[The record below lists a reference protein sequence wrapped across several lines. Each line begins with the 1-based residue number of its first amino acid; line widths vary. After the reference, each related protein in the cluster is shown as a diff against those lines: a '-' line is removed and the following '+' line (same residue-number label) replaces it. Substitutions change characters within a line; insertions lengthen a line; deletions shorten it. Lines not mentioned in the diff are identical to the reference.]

1 MRDDATERQ
10 IQAADPNAS
19 TWVAA
24 NAGSGKTRVLIDR
37 VARLLLRGVEPSRIL
52 CLTYTKAAATEMQN
66 RLFQRLGGWAM
77 KPDDTLRADLAD
89 LGEGPRFTGED
100 LAKARRLFARALE
113 TPGGLRIQTIHSF
126 CATLLRRFPLEAK
139 VSPGF
144 TELDD
149 RAARLLR
156 AQIVEEMAEVTA
168 PDVMADVAGIYT
180 GEDFTQLMEQV
191 TNARHGFAA
200 PLSEV
205 QAKALFGI
213 APTDTLAA
221 VYADTFLGNEP
232 QLIAELIDVM
242 MASGTNDQKAAAK
255 IAAVDWSTPT
265 NQSLATLEKYLLHSD
280 GVKDE
285 SKHHTAKL
293 DAFPAKDARIAFA
306 HRMDQLNALM
316 LRVETARTRRLG
328 LEAARKTHT
337 LHRFA
342 GAFLPLYN
350 NAKAARGWL
359 DFDDLITKAKG
370 LLTDSSLAAWVLYR
384 LDGGIDHILVDE
396 AQDTSPDQWKVIEL
410 LAEEF
415 TAGQTARSDRLRTLF
430 VVGDKKQS
438 IYSFQGADVAAFDE
452 KHALFKRKFADAG
465 QLLVPQELKYSFRSA
480 PSILRLVDETFSNHF
495 TKALGDNTEHIAH
508 KEALPGRVDLWD
520 LIPPVKTEEDKN
532 FEDPVD
538 LISETHHAT
547 RLANQIAAQ
556 IKDMIDQGVHIPD
569 EKGPDRQ
576 VHAGDFLILV
586 RRRSALFAEVI
597 RACKA
602 AKLPIA
608 GADRLKLAA
617 ELAVKD
623 LAALLSFLAT
633 PEDDLSLAALL
644 RSPLCGWTEGEL
656 YRLAHGRKGFLWEAL
671 RDYPAN
677 SDTLLMLRDLLD
689 SADFLRPYDLLDR
702 ALTRHKGRQRLLAR
716 LGDEAE
722 DGIDELLSQA
732 LSYEQ
737 NDVPSLTGF
746 LIWMETDDITVK
758 RQMDAAGQ
766 RIRVMTVHGAKGLEA
781 PIVILP
787 DTADYAPPDRDEIY
801 RLPHNPLAHNLVADD
816 LPVWKTSADASPPLI
831 QATRSRRKADQA
843 AESARLLY
851 VALTRARVWLIVAGA
866 GEAKT
871 ETGGKNPAPK
881 PIQDWCWYRLVEQAM
896 KNLGAETTHGG
907 VRRLSN
913 GDWPEAALH
922 DAAPDAKTTELPD
935 WALLPSPPEGRP
947 AQPLSPSNL
956 GGAKALPGESQSLTE
971 DAAKLRGTAV
981 HLLLEHLPQTAAEG
995 WPKTAAAL
1003 IPDAALS
1010 ADALAEATALLTAP
1024 HLSWVFAPDSL
1035 AEVAFTATLN
1045 GRTLSGSIDR
1055 LIVTPDRIHLIDFK
1069 SNTVVPPTPAEV
1081 PEGILRQM
1089 GAYVAALR
1097 QIYPDRPVDPHILW
1111 TRTAT
1116 LMPLDPNM
1124 VSAALNRATL
1134 P

>member
-89 LGEGPRFTGED
+89 LGEGPRFTDED

-168 PDVMADVAGIYT
+168 PDVMADVASIYT
-180 GEDFTQLMEQV
+180 GEDFTALMEQV
-191 TNARHGFAA
+191 TSARHGFVA
-200 PLSEV
+200 PLSISDAYALFDLPEGETLDTIDAEILTGLEKTLFARIV
-205 QAKALFGI
+205 PTLNAGKTTDIALAKNLSEIDFDHFSAKEIVTAIEAACLTQTGTVKKKLPTGDTTKALGED
-213 APTDTLAA
+213 ATTLQGLFERIGLA
-221 VYADTFLGNEP
+221 VE
-232 QLIAELIDVM
+232 
-242 MASGTNDQKAAAK
+242 QKRA
-255 IAAVDWSTPT
+255 
-265 NQSLATLEKYLLHSD
+265 
-280 GVKDE
+280 
-285 SKHHTAKL
+285 
-293 DAFPAKDARIAFA
+293 
-306 HRMDQLNALM
+306 LNA
-316 LRVETARTRRLG
+316 AG
-328 LEAARKTHT
+328 KTHT

-342 GAFLPLYN
+342 GAFLPLYTA
-350 NAKAARGWL
+350 AKAARGWL

-370 LLTDSSLAAWVLYR
+370 LLTDSSMAAWVLYR

-480 PSILRLVDETFSNHF
+480 PSILRLVDETFSKHF
-495 TKALGDNTEHIAH
+495 TQALGDNTEHIAH
-508 KEALPGRVDLWD
+508 KETLAGRVDLWP
-520 LIPPVKTEEDKN
+520 LIPAVKTEEDKN

-556 IKDMIDQGVHIPD
+556 IKDIIDQGVHIPD
-569 EKGPDRQ
+569 ENRPDRP

-644 RSPLCGWTEGEL
+644 RSPLCGWTEDEL
-656 YRLAHGRKGFLWEAL
+656 YRLAHGRKGYLWEAL
-671 RDYPAN
+671 RDYPAGG
-677 SDTLLMLRDLLD
+677 DTLLMLRDLLD

-702 ALTRHKGRQRLLAR
+702 TLTRHKGRQRLLAR

-787 DTADYAPPDRDEIY
+787 DTADYSPPDRDEIY

-816 LPVWKTSADASPPLI
+816 LPVWKTNADASPPLI
-831 QATRSRRKADQA
+831 QATRAQRKADQT

-866 GEAKT
+866 GEAKLT
-871 ETGGKNPAPK
+871 RKVQNKEEPK
-881 PIQDWCWYRLVEQAM
+881 PIQDWCWYRLVERAM
-896 KNLGAETTHGG
+896 HALGAEPTQGG
-907 VRRLSN
+907 VLRLSN
-913 GDWPEAALH
+913 GDWPKATLQ
-922 DAAPDAKTTELPD
+922 DAAPETKATKLPA
-935 WALLPSPPEGRP
+935 WALLPSPPEDRP

-971 DAAKLRGTAV
+971 DAAKQRGTAV
-981 HLLLEHLPQTAAEG
+981 HLLLEHLPQTAGEG
-995 WPKTAAAL
+995 WPKTAATL
-1003 IPDAALS
+1003 IPDPTLC
-1010 ADALAEATALLTAP
+1010 ADALAEAARLLTAP
-1024 HLSWVFAPDSL
+1024 HLSWVFTPDSL
-1035 AEVAFTATLN
+1035 AEATFTAALN

-1069 SNTVVPPTPAEV
+1069 SNTVVPQTAADV

-1097 QIYPDRPVDPHILW
+1097 QIYPERPIEPHILW

>member
-10 IQAADPNAS
+10 IQAADPNS
-19 TWVAA
+19 TTWVAA

-77 KPDDTLRADLAD
+77 RPDATLRADLAD
-89 LGEGPRFTGED
+89 LGEGPHFTAED

-156 AQIVEEMAEVTA
+156 AQIVEEMAEITA
-168 PDVMADVAGIYT
+168 PDVMAEVAGIYT

-191 TNARHGFAA
+191 TNARHGFTA
-200 PLSEV
+200 PLTDV
-205 QAKALFGI
+205 QAKDLFGI

-221 VYADTFLGNEP
+221 LFADTFLGNEA
-232 QLIAELIDVM
+232 QLIAELIAVM
-242 MASGTNDQKAAAK
+242 MASGPNDKKAAAK
-255 IAAVDWSTPT
+255 IAAADWSTP
-265 NQSLATLEKYLLHSD
+265 NIQAFAVLEKYLLHSAE
-280 GVKDE
+280 VKDE

-293 DAFPAKDARIAFA
+293 DGFPAKDARIAFA
-306 HRMDQLNALM
+306 LRMDQLNALM
-316 LRVETARTRRLG
+316 LRIEAARSRRIG
-328 LEAARKTHT
+328 LDAARKTLT

-342 GAFLPLYN
+342 AAFLPLYDS
-350 NAKAARGWL
+350 AKAARGWL

-370 LLTDSSLAAWVLYR
+370 LLTDNSMAAWVLYR

-410 LAEEF
+410 LAAEF

-438 IYSFQGADVAAFDE
+438 IYSFQGANVAAFDE
-452 KHALFKRKFADAG
+452 KHLLFKGKFESAG
-465 QLLVPQELKYSFRSA
+465 QAFVAEELKYSFRSA
-480 PSILRLVDETFSNHF
+480 PSILRLVDETFSNNF
-495 TKALGDNTEHIAH
+495 AQALGDYPGHIAH
-508 KEALPGRVDLWD
+508 KTDLSGRVDLWP
-520 LIPPVKTEEDKN
+520 LIEATKTEDDKN
-532 FEDPVD
+532 WEDPVD

-547 RLANQIAAQ
+547 RLANQIAAK
-556 IKDMIDQGVHIPD
+556 IKSLIDQGAHIRD
-569 EKGPDRQ
+569 ENGPARP

-586 RRRSALFAEVI
+586 RRRSALFSEVI

-602 AKLPIA
+602 ADLPIA

-644 RSPLCGWTEGEL
+644 RSPLCGWTEDEL
-656 YRLAHGRKGFLWEAL
+656 YRLAHGRKGYLWESL
-671 RDYPAN
+671 RDYPAD

-689 SADFLRPYDLLDR
+689 RADFLRPYDLLDR
-702 ALTRHKGRQRLLAR
+702 ALTRHKGRQRLLTR

-787 DTADYAPPDRDEIY
+787 DTTDYAPPDRDEIY
-801 RLPHNPLAHNLVADD
+801 RLATD
-816 LPVWKTSADASPPLI
+816 LPVWKTSSDASPKLI
-831 QATRSRRKADQA
+831 KNTRARRKADQA

-851 VALTRARVWLIVAGA
+851 VALTRPRVWLIVAGA
-866 GEAKT
+866 GDAKT
-871 ETGGKNPAPK
+871 ETGGKSPAPK
-881 PIQDWCWYRLVEQAM
+881 PVQDWCWYRLVERAM
-896 KNLGAETTHGG
+896 KALGAEPIEGG
-907 VRRLSN
+907 TLRLSN
-913 GDWPEAALH
+913 GDWPSASRQVAAPEPDAAKLPTWVLQAALPE
-922 DAAPDAKTTELPD
+922 DRPD
-935 WALLPSPPEGRP
+935 
-947 AQPLSPSNL
+947 QPLSPSNL
-956 GGAKALPGESQSLTE
+956 GGAKTLPGESQSVTE
-971 DAAKLRGTAV
+971 DYATQRGTAI
-981 HLLLEHLPQTAAEG
+981 HLLLEHLPRSAAAD
-995 WPKTAAAL
+995 WPAIASAL
-1003 IPDAALS
+1003 IPDPILC
-1010 ADALAEATALLTAP
+1010 ADALAEVTRLLSHPALA
-1024 HLSWVFAPDSL
+1024 WVFASDGL
-1035 AEVAFTATLN
+1035 AEAAFTARL
-1045 GRTLSGSIDR
+1045 GDRVLSGSIDR
-1055 LIVTPDRIHLIDFK
+1055 LIVTPERITVVDFK
-1069 SNTVVPPTPAEV
+1069 SNTVVPQTPTEV

-1089 GAYVAALR
+1089 GAYVVALR
-1097 QIYPDRPVDPHILW
+1097 QIYPDRPIESHILW

-1116 LMPLDPNM
+1116 LMRLDLDI
-1124 VSAALNRATL
+1124 VSAALNRATI